1 MKWLVVLALVGCG
14 GDLDPPWQLDH
25 DRIVAVRATP
35 PAVVT
40 GDTSTIDGLLAV
52 KGGPVEERAPDVAIV
67 ASPRALADALAF
79 SGGVWTITGPDEEAL
94 AAGREELGIAAGMP
108 VPLQLGVCFA
118 GDACADQSAPQL
130 VGLKTVTLGIAQE
143 NPPMPPIEI
152 NGAAAPA
159 PNTEIVVDAL
169 GEVPLHVDAGEMN
182 EVNWLTSAGTMHDDD
197 LPMAR
202 ITFEEEDPLEGQLA
216 LVVRDDKGGVTWQ
229 LWPLRA
235 Q

>member
-1 MKWLVVLALVGCG
+1 LFVLALVGCG

-25 DRIVAVRATP
+25 DRIVAIRANP
-35 PAVVT
+35 PAVMS
-40 GDTSTIDGLLAV
+40 GETSTVDGLLAV

-67 ASPRALADALAF
+67 VSPRALADALVFANGTW
-79 SGGVWTITGPDEEAL
+79 SITGPDEATL
-94 AAGREELGIAAGMP
+94 QRGRDELGIAAGMP
-108 VPLQLGVCFA
+108 VPLQIGACFA

-130 VGLKTVTLGIAQE
+130 VGLKNVTLGLQQQ
-143 NPPMPPIEI
+143 NPMMPPIEI
-152 NGAAAPA
+152 NGAIAPA
-159 PNTEIVVDAL
+159 PGSEIVVDATA
-169 GEVPLHVDAGEMN
+169 EVPLRTEIADTD

-216 LVVRDDKGGVTWQ
+216 LVLRDDKGGVTWQ
-229 LWPLRA
+229 LWTLRA